1 MRGTPRPALCIGE
14 SLVDLICER
23 PVESFEESD
32 AFAPHLGGA
41 ATNVAVHA
49 ARDGARVALAGGAG
63 DDPWGRWLQR
73 RLREER
79 VDLRFWRLL
88 AGTETAVAF
97 AVLDRDAVPE
107 FLIYG
112 GGIEAAMVGLGP
124 VLEEPVGAASSLVLG
139 SNAMLGEAERRVSLR
154 ARTLALARGAHVLF
168 DWNLR
173 LHRWRDA
180 AEAINLGRLMCEGA
194 LLVKLN
200 VGEATLL
207 TGEADPSRPAHA
219 VCSLGARLA
228 LVTLGPEGAL
238 LRGEAVADAPGVPA
252 RAVDTTGA
260 GDALLGV
267 VLAALIRSRYDPAA
281 VAEALPRA
289 VAVAARVTETFGAV
303 GPPSMVLASGLTE
316 GS

>member
-1 MRGTPRPALCIGE
+1 MGDTSGPALCIGE

-23 PVESFEESD
+23 PVAAFEEAD
-32 AFAPHLGGA
+32 AFGPHLGGA

-49 ARDGARVALAGGAG
+49 AREGAPVALAGGAG
-63 DDPWGRWLQR
+63 DDPWGRWLHR
-73 RLREER
+73 RLGEER

-88 AGTETAVAF
+88 AGQTTAVAF
-97 AVLDRDAVPE
+97 AVLDEDAVPE

-112 GGIEAAMVGLGP
+112 DGIEAAMVALEP
-124 VLEEPVGAASSLVLG
+124 ALEEAVGAASSLVLG
-139 SNAMLGEAERRVSLR
+139 SNAMVGEAERRVSLR
-154 ARTLALARGAHVLF
+154 ALSLALARGAHVLF

-180 AEAINLGRLMCEGA
+180 AEAVDLAREMCEGA

-200 VGEATLL
+200 ADEARLL
-207 TGEADPSRPAHA
+207 TGEADPAQAARA

-238 LRGEAVADAPGVPA
+238 LRGEAVADAPGVLA
-252 RAVDTTGA
+252 RVVDTTGA

-267 VLAALIRSRYDPAA
+267 VLGALVRSGYAAAA
-281 VAEALPRA
+281 AAATLPRA
-289 VAVAARVTETFGAV
+289 VAVAARTTETFGAV
-303 GPPSMVLASGLTE
+303 PPSMLLASGLTE
-316 GS
+316 SG